1 MEVSARFTAFL
12 THQLDQ
18 LSDRSDLHSL
28 VVYLAMTRQGGKP
41 GLVPVGHWPP
51 SATALPPVE
60 EDRSLQLPCPERR
73 WLPLRR
79 EQLLLGA
86 IRVETASLP
95 WSPTLTPRLQ
105 ATAQA
110 VTEVLCLDL
119 EEQRLTRQLKR
130 NQEDLRLL
138 VHQLRNPLAAL
149 RTFGKLLLRR
159 LEGDPDNRSL
169 VENLLAE
176 EQQLNRYVE
185 AIDGLI
191 ERPLIGP
198 GSLDPQPLLLPPSLS
213 SGQPQALA
221 ERLDPLLKRA
231 AATASLQGRRWLGC
245 EALPQWFGD
254 SGAVAEIVANLLE
267 NAFRYCPPG
276 APIGLEVGH
285 DPGDGERPRLIIWD
299 GGAPIAAAERETI
312 FERGRRGTQAAGLA
326 GTGLGLTLARAL
338 ARSMGGDLTLHIP
351 PQALDAA
358 LPAMGNAFCLQLP
371 ASSAPAVG
379 QLRPAPTP
387 QP

>member
-1 MEVSARFTAFL
+1 M
-12 THQLDQ
+12 
-18 LSDRSDLHSL
+18 
-28 VVYLAMTRQGGKP
+28 
-41 GLVPVGHWPP
+41 
-51 SATALPPVE
+51 
-60 EDRSLQLPCPERR
+60 
-73 WLPLRR
+73 
-79 EQLLLGA
+79 
-86 IRVETASLP
+86 ETASLP

-159 LEGDPDNRSL
+159 LEGDPANRSL

-276 APIGLEVGH
+276 AQIGLEVGH

-312 FERGRRGTQAAGLA
+312 FERGRRGAQAAGLA
-326 GTGLGLTLARAL
+326 GTGLGLTLAQAL